1 MLRFHA
7 WRQQQQQKFAAGLV
21 DKAAAG
27 TTASWSPAA
36 LSAQAAAARRAAA
49 RARTMLQ
56 PLERQEGHFSL
67 PLACKLLPS
76 TVRRAQQLLAKGRAV
91 DALLYLCPGSTS
103 VLLAYAAK
111 SHDLALMQ
119 QLLKHYLPNCALFPQ
134 HWFDGCEG
142 SGMYLRTDLACSY
155 AALASG
161 DLQMLRQL
169 LLCEGTLGKTWRGRL
184 LLCYAARHSSA
195 ECLQEVL
202 AARQLHATFVRSC
215 ALVAP
220 QHLAMAAARTD
231 PWAAGAVS
239 QLLQALNPK
248 QRKPANMRPAYKAAC
263 SSDCMPVL
271 AVLAGVAAA
280 APRQQLPVLLEAAA
294 EAGNLQVWHQLL
306 QADGSNQQQ
315 QQQQQ
320 EEREEE
326 PQQEAAAAAAAALP
340 LLDWSCLSLQQLTS
354 ALHLALPKT
363 NGGPYHEPGTSQQ
376 QQWQATQDAARLQM
390 ADLLWQ
396 QLVVRQGREAALR
409 QHLRAPAPAKHRGT
423 QHPAAAAAG
432 AAAAASG
439 ASSAVPAANANS
451 KVLFSY
457 TAGAGHYLQSVKQ
470 HEVSAARITWLQQHQ
485 LVPKEQQH
493 VAYHSLRGA
502 VELAM
507 EAGDFTRALQLH
519 SVLTGSAGVRLRKL
533 VSVRAADAFRSSIGG
548 HLRRACAAGDA
559 AAVAQLERLVCFA
572 HNIFAEK
579 KQTLQHPVLQRSLL
593 GSFCGRAVTPGSLA
607 EELGLPWPL
616 LQRLLM
622 QRVDYF
628 LARSDGLST
637 VEQYDVRRG
646 ELVASV
652 QDTMMLA
659 QDDAATAQQLQSAA
673 GVALATAVQTLRE
686 NDANDGG
693 TQAELVAGG
702 ADAAGNAAAVQQQ
715 QQPLDPMQQLVN
727 QLNAGL
733 QLQNQAG
740 AQAEAALQQLQQIV
754 QELQQAGA
762 PEEEIADIAAQG
774 IANMG
779 QAQPQ
784 EQAQPE
790 ALPTEDH
797 SPAAVLRQL
806 QARLE
811 AGERSIPVPQQA
823 QLGPLPLWQ
832 QCLLEV
838 ASNLPSTHADPIHPD
853 RVNEY
858 LTSGTLVADSPAA
871 ARHATPLQRLLGDA
885 GFVTGPPVPPQ
896 PQRLWWGKLV
906 VYTAVELHRPQLLA
920 WALQPEQRHR
930 LWGSAHN
937 AAKAALVEC
946 MWLEGTPFS
955 NKIIRQPEQQRADLL
970 QLEMHQQQ
978 QLPGRPA
985 FAELAAETALLLL
998 NVSPNDEGLLSDWLQ
1013 RGLQP
1018 GSSAAFSARAKA
1030 VLAAVV
1036 AAEQLPAGA
1045 QLMRRQC
1052 LLQVQR
1058 LGDVDLL
1065 ALVVLRGH
1073 RLPQVLRADNMLE

>member
-1 MLRFHA
+1 
-7 WRQQQQQKFAAGLV
+7 
-21 DKAAAG
+21 
-27 TTASWSPAA
+27 
-36 LSAQAAAARRAAA
+36 
-49 RARTMLQ
+49 
-56 PLERQEGHFSL
+56 
-67 PLACKLLPS
+67 
-76 TVRRAQQLLAKGRAV
+76 
-91 DALLYLCPGSTS
+91 
-103 VLLAYAAK
+103 
-111 SHDLALMQ
+111 
-119 QLLKHYLPNCALFPQ
+119 
-134 HWFDGCEG
+134 
-142 SGMYLRTDLACSY
+142 
-155 AALASG
+155 
-161 DLQMLRQL
+161 
-169 LLCEGTLGKTWRGRL
+169 
-184 LLCYAARHSSA
+184 
-195 ECLQEVL
+195 
-202 AARQLHATFVRSC
+202 
-215 ALVAP
+215 
-220 QHLAMAAARTD
+220 
-231 PWAAGAVS
+231 
-239 QLLQALNPK
+239 
-248 QRKPANMRPAYKAAC
+248 
-263 SSDCMPVL
+263 
-271 AVLAGVAAA
+271 
-280 APRQQLPVLLEAAA
+280 
-294 EAGNLQVWHQLL
+294 
-306 QADGSNQQQ
+306 
-315 QQQQQ
+315 
-320 EEREEE
+320 
-326 PQQEAAAAAAAALP
+326 
-340 LLDWSCLSLQQLTS
+340 
-354 ALHLALPKT
+354 
-363 NGGPYHEPGTSQQ
+363 
-376 QQWQATQDAARLQM
+376 
-390 ADLLWQ
+390 
-396 QLVVRQGREAALR
+396 
-409 QHLRAPAPAKHRGT
+409 
-423 QHPAAAAAG
+423 
-432 AAAAASG
+432 
-439 ASSAVPAANANS
+439 
-451 KVLFSY
+451 
-457 TAGAGHYLQSVKQ
+457 
-470 HEVSAARITWLQQHQ
+470 
-485 LVPKEQQH
+485 
-493 VAYHSLRGA
+493 
-502 VELAM
+502 M

-659 QDDAATAQQLQSAA
+659 QDEAATAQQLQSAA
-673 GVALATAVQTLRE
+673 GVALATAVQTLHE

-733 QLQNQAG
+733 QLQNQA
-740 AQAEAALQQLQQIV
+740 
-754 QELQQAGA
+754 
-762 PEEEIADIAAQG
+762 
-774 IANMG
+774 
-779 QAQPQ
+779 
-784 EQAQPE
+784 
-790 ALPTEDH
+790 
-797 SPAAVLRQL
+797 
-806 QARLE
+806 
-811 AGERSIPVPQQA
+811 
-823 QLGPLPLWQ
+823 
-832 QCLLEV
+832 
-838 ASNLPSTHADPIHPD
+838 D

-885 GFVTGPPVPPQ
+885 GFVTGPP
-896 PQRLWWGKLV
+896 
-906 VYTAVELHRPQLLA
+906 
-920 WALQPEQRHR
+920 PEQRQR

-946 MWLEGTPFS
+946 MWLEGTPFA

-970 QLEMHQQQ
+970 QMEMHQQQ

-1065 ALVVLRGH
+1065 ALVVLWGH
-1073 RLPQVLRADNMLE
+1073 RLPQVFRADNVPE